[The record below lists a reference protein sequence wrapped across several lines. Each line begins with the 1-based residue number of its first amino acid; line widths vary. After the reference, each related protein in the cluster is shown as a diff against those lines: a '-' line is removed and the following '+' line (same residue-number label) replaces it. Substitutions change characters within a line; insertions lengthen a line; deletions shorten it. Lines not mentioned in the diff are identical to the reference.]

1 MRPKEIQEKLGINAD
16 KIKLYKREGVF
27 SPENPP
33 SGNRGTNYTD
43 TDFDNLQLL
52 VVLTKSGLTCSDIRK
67 LQNGEWTLPEAI
79 RARQESIDQEIER
92 KRNSLELLSEILD
105 SKAEFESFETKHFW
119 NIIQQREADGDKFI
133 SFEDLYGYKSVSL
146 VRTIECPHCHE
157 DLEIDLE
164 DYIYDQS
171 SDERDSGMGPDMVYS
186 FDTEE
191 DFECPYCGR
200 FFQVSGWIREYPM
213 GAYDSEDI
221 FVEALD
227 SKEDEEYD

>member
-43 TDFDNLQLL
+43 IDFDNLQLL

-67 LQNGEWTLPEAI
+67 LQDGEWTLPEAI
-79 RARQESIDQEIER
+79 RARQKSIDEEIER
-92 KRNSLELLSEILD
+92 KRNSLELLSQILD
-105 SKAEFESFETKHFW
+105 AKAEFGTFETKRFW
-119 NIIQQREADGDKFI
+119 NIIQQREADGDEFI
-133 SFEDLYGYKSVSL
+133 SFEDLYGYESVSL

-157 DLEIDLE
+157 DQEIDLE
-164 DYIYDQS
+164 DYVYDQS
-171 SDERDSGMGPDMVYS
+171 SDERENGMGPDIVYS
-186 FDTEE
+186 FDTDEY
-191 DFECPYCGR
+191 FECPYCGR
-200 FFQVSGWIREYPM
+200 HFQVSGWIREYPM

-227 SKEDEEYD
+227 GKDDEDDD

>member
-27 SPENPP
+27 SPENTP

-67 LQNGEWTLPEAI
+67 LQDGEWTLPEAI
-79 RARQESIDQEIER
+79 RARQKSIDQEIER

-105 SKAEFESFETKHFW
+105 SKAEFESFETKRFW
-119 NIIQQREADGDKFI
+119 NIIQQREANGDKFI
-133 SFEDLYGYKSVSL
+133 SFEDLYGYESVSL
-146 VRTIECPHCHE
+146 IRIIECPHCHE

-171 SDERDSGMGPDMVYS
+171 SDERDNGMGPDMVYS

-200 FFQVSGWIREYPM
+200 CFQVSGWIREYPM

>member
-67 LQNGEWTLPEAI
+67 LQDGEWTLPEAV
-79 RARQESIDQEIER
+79 RARQKSIDEEIER
-92 KRNSLELLSEILD
+92 KRNSLELLSQILD
-105 SKAEFESFETKHFW
+105 AKSEFETFETKRFW
-119 NIIQQREADGDKFI
+119 NIIQQREADGDEFI
-133 SFEDLYGYKSVSL
+133 SFEDLYGYESFSL
-146 VRTIECPHCHE
+146 VRTIECPHCHKE
-157 DLEIDLE
+157 QEIDLE
-164 DYIYDQS
+164 DYVYDQS
-171 SDERDSGMGPDMVYS
+171 SYERENGMGPDIVYS
-186 FDTEE
+186 FDTDEY
-191 DFECPYCGR
+191 FECHYCGR
-200 FFQVSGWIREYPM
+200 RFHVSGWIREYPM

-221 FVEALD
+221 FVRALD
-227 SKEDEEYD
+227 GKENEDGD